1 VQAFLAIH
9 EAVVADEVGKADPV
23 QDGVEAGTGARAT
36 VTAKGRP
43 A

>member
-9 EAVVADEVGKADPV
+9 EAVAADEVGKAAPV
-23 QDGVEAGTGARAT
+23 QDEVEAGTGARAT